1 MNFLFVGHDYK
12 YAAEQIMLTLF
23 PEERPVYSGPVGPE
37 ALSAK
42 ISLSHG
48 PHYSTAVT
56 VLYYGGAP
64 YRGVARIQTPDPADT
79 LEWNRQM
86 QKLIRFAFYRAATAA
101 TGQTPA
107 WGALSGIRPGKLA
120 TARLESG
127 QSPRSVKAVLERDY
141 QVSPQRAELCI
152 HTAQAGLAVKK
163 RLHPLD
169 VCLYIGIPFCPT
181 RCTYCSF
188 VSNSVEKSMHLV
200 EPFLEALTREIQA
213 TSQVVNRLG
222 LRISALYIGGGT
234 PTTLTGAQLTQ
245 LTDTLAS
252 QFDLSHLQEYTVE
265 AGRPD
270 TLDQDKLR
278 RLRQAGVTR
287 LSINPQSMED
297 HVLAAIGRRHTAED
311 IRRAM
316 ELARAENFPVLN
328 MDLIA
333 GLPADSPAGFA
344 RTLEQ
349 ALALEA
355 ENITIHTLS
364 MKKGTKLMLEATETA
379 ASEAVAQMLDTA
391 ISALSGGGYLPYYL
405 YRQKFIA
412 GGFENVGW
420 CRPGAESLYNI
431 AIMEELCSILALGG
445 GASTKLVASKT
456 GHITRIFNAKY
467 PYEYIENL
475 DKILASKEQI
485 EGFYQQEVF

>member
-1 MNFLFVGHDYK
+1 MNLFLVGHDYK
-12 YAAEQIMLTLF
+12 YAVEQIMLTIF
-23 PEERPVYSGPVGPE
+23 PEERPIYDGPVGPE
-37 ALSAK
+37 ALSARV
-42 ISLSHG
+42 SLSHG
-48 PHYSTAVT
+48 ACYSTAVT

-64 YRGVARIQTPDPADT
+64 HRGTARIKPPDPADK
-79 LEWNRQM
+79 LERTRQM
-86 QKLIRFAFYRAATAA
+86 QKLIRFSFYRAATAA
-101 TGQTPA
+101 TGQTPV

-120 TARLESG
+120 TARLASG
-127 QSPRSVKAVLERDY
+127 QSPRSVKAVLEREYD
-141 QVSPQRAELCI
+141 VSSQRAELCI
-152 HTAQAGLAVKK
+152 HTARAGLAVKAQ
-163 RLHPLD
+163 LHPRD
-169 VCLYIGIPFCPT
+169 ICLYIGIPFCPT

-213 TSQVVNRLG
+213 TAEVVSRLG
-222 LRISALYIGGGT
+222 LRIAALYIGGGT

-245 LTDTLAS
+245 LTDTLAAR
-252 QFDLSHLQEYTVE
+252 FDLSHLQEYTVE

-278 RLRQAGVTR
+278 RLCQAGVTR

-311 IRRAM
+311 IRRATEM
-316 ELARAENFPVLN
+316 ARAEGFPVLN

-344 RTLEQ
+344 RTLDQ
-349 ALALEA
+349 ALEFGA
-355 ENITIHTLS
+355 ENITVHTLS
-364 MKKGTKLMLEATETA
+364 MKKGTKLMLEPSESV
-379 ASEAVAQMLDTA
+379 ASESVEQMLDTA
-391 ISALSGGGYLPYYL
+391 FSTLSGAGYLPYYL

-420 CRPGAESLYNI
+420 CRPGTESLYNI

-445 GASTKLVASKT
+445 GASTKLVAPKT

-467 PYEYIENL
+467 PYEYIESL
-475 DKILASKEQI
+475 DKMLASKAQI
-485 EGFYQQEVF
+485 EVFYQQEVF